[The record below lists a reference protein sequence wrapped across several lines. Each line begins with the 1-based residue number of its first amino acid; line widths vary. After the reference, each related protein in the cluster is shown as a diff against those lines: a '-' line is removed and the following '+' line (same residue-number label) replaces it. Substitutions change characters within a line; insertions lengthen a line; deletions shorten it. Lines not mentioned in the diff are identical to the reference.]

1 MAVFE
6 PSHLLNRLPEQ
17 FFASLTRK
25 VQKLQKEGVTL
36 INLGQGNPDR
46 AAPAP
51 IVEKMQEAA
60 ADPVNHKYSPFR
72 GYASLKQAAAAFY
85 KKEYDVDLDPETEI
99 AVLFGSKA
107 GLVELSQC
115 LLNEGDTAL
124 LPDPGY
130 PDYLSGIALAKAES
144 AFMPLLEKNGFLPD
158 YTAISE
164 ETWKKAKALFLNYP
178 NNPTAAGADRTF
190 FEDTVKYAEKH
201 HVCVIHDFAYGALGF
216 DGVKPPSFL
225 QTPGAKETGVELYT
239 LSKTYNMAGW
249 RVAVAAGNASVIE
262 SLNLLQDHMYVSI
275 FGAVQEAAAFAL
287 TSDQTEVY
295 EQAVIY
301 ENRRNVFLEELEKG
315 GIKALPSAGTFFVW
329 LAVPKGWTSA
339 AYAEVLLE
347 KARIVTAPGSG
358 FGSKGEGYIRISLL
372 ESEEQLQEAARRIA
386 EQTKA
391 LHSL

>member
-6 PSHLLNRLPEQ
+6 SSHLLNQLPEQ

-25 VQKLQKEGVTL
+25 VQRLQQEGVPL

-46 AAPAP
+46 PTHAP
-51 IVEKMQEAA
+51 IIQKMQEAA
-60 ADPVNHKYSPFR
+60 ADPVNHKYAPFR
-72 GYASLKQAAAAFY
+72 GYASLKRAGAAFY

-130 PDYLSGIALAKAES
+130 PDYLSGIALAKAKS
-144 AFMPLLEKNGFLPD
+144 AFMPLLKENQFLPD
-158 YTAISE
+158 YHAITE
-164 ETWKKAKALFLNYP
+164 EVWEKTKMLFLNYP
-178 NNPTAAGADRTF
+178 NNPTAAGADAAF
-190 FEDTVKYAEKH
+190 FEETVEYAEKH
-201 HVCVIHDFAYGALGF
+201 HVCVVHDFAYGALGF

-225 QTPGAKETGVELYT
+225 QAPGAKATGVELYT

-249 RVAVAAGNASVIE
+249 RVAIAAGNASVIE

-275 FGAVQEAAAFAL
+275 FGAVQEAAAFAF
-287 TSDQTEVY
+287 TAEQTEVY
-295 EQAVIY
+295 EQAEIY
-301 ENRRNVFLEELEKG
+301 EKRRNIFLEELQKG
-315 GIKALPSAGTFFVW
+315 GMEASPSAGTFFVW
-329 LAVPKGWTSA
+329 LAVPRGWTSA
-339 AYAEVLLE
+339 AYADILLE
-347 KARIVTAPGSG
+347 EAGVVTAPGSG
-358 FGSKGEGYIRISLL
+358 FGERGEGYIRISLL
-372 ESEEQLQEAARRIA
+372 EEEEVLKEAARRIA

-391 LHSL
+391 LHSS